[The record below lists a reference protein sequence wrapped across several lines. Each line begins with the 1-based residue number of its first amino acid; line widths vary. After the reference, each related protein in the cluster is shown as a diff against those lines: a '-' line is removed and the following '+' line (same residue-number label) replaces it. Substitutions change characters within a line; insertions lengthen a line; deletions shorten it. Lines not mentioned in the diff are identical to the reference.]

1 VKKRCLFATGLFAA
15 SLCSALSVPAS
26 PSPNVVWETRIPT
39 QWFPANILTFGG
51 APAPVSGQLLCDG
64 RSSFR
69 VLIKSSTARTRV
81 HVEVRVDNFFVDA
94 SSCDAVLEN
103 ADEIYVVAPTPRWDM
118 HKLTFND
125 QPVPT
130 TVVVSVKANGV
141 DLGQRTQRLQIRA
154 INDIPIIAASEKG
167 GDQQP
172 LVNYDGFG
180 GFVNEN
186 SPDIDLLL
194 REALNWHA
202 VEAFFG
208 YQRDEE
214 DVRMQVFA
222 IWNALQHRGVKYSDI
237 SRESGFSG
245 TILSQSVR
253 FVDQTMKSNEANCV
267 DGSVLFASVL
277 YKIGIYPVL
286 VMLPGHMFV
295 GYYLDKDSVGTNY
308 HVAPTQNLEF
318 LETTMIGLGPQ
329 PPNRRFESADAARA
343 SESYK
348 EFKNAIDSAKKRFD
362 SEVLEN
368 WRDRKPG
375 YMVMSIRNLRARG
388 VNPIPR

>member
-1 VKKRCLFATGLFAA
+1 
-15 SLCSALSVPAS
+15 
-26 PSPNVVWETRIPT
+26 
-39 QWFPANILTFGG
+39 
-51 APAPVSGQLLCDG
+51 
-64 RSSFR
+64 
-69 VLIKSSTARTRV
+69 VLIKSSTPHTRV
-81 HVEVRVDNFFVDA
+81 HVEVRVDGFFVDT

-103 ADEIYVVAPTPRWDM
+103 AGEIYVVAPTPRWDM
-118 HKLTFND
+118 HKLAFND
-125 QPVPT
+125 QPVPA
-130 TVVVSVKANGV
+130 TVVVSVKANDV
-141 DLGQRTQRLQIRA
+141 DLGQRTQRLLVRA
-154 INDIPIIAASEKG
+154 INDIPIFMGTKTG

-172 LVNYDGFG
+172 RVNYDGFG

-186 SPDIDLLL
+186 SPAIDPLL

-202 VEAFFG
+202 VEAFTG
-208 YQRDEE
+208 YQGNQE

-245 TILSQSVR
+245 TIVSQSVR
-253 FVDQTMKSNEANCV
+253 FVDQTIKSNQANCV

-277 YKIGIYPVL
+277 YKIGLYPVL

-295 GYYLDKDSVGTNY
+295 GYYLDKDSVGQNY

-329 PPNRRFESADAARA
+329 PSNRRFDSADAARA
-343 SESYK
+343 SGSYK
-348 EFKNAIDSAKKRFD
+348 EFQDALDAGRKEFD
-362 SEVLEN
+362 SEVLDN
-368 WRDRKPG
+368 WRNRKPA

-388 VNPIPR
+388 ISPIPR